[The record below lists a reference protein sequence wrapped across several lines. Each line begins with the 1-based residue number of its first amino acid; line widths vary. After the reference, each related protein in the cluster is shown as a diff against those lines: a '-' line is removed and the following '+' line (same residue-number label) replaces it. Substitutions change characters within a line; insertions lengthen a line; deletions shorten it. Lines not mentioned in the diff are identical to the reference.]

1 MAHDKA
7 FDKAIKGN
15 KLTRMPTRQP
25 PKKGDAIE
33 KLGIMS
39 SGGHK
44 GKPHSTPEGRKAAG
58 ARTLSRFF
66 YGRGK
71 KKTRAKER
79 K

>member
-1 MAHDKA
+1 MGDKA
-7 FDKAIKGN
+7 LRGN
-15 KLTRMPTRQP
+15 KLTGGEKTMVRKAPQ
-25 PKKGDAIE
+25 DDHLE
-33 KLGIMS
+33 KLGIVS
-39 SGGHK
+39 SGGPQ
-44 GKPHSTPEGRKAAG
+44 GKPHSTPEGRKAAS